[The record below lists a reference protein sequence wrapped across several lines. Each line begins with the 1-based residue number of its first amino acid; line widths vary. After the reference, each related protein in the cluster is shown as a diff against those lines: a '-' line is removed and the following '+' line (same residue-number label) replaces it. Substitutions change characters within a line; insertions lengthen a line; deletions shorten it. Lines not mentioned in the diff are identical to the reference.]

1 MTPWNVEKLRQAI
14 INGPDIHP
22 GATHYS
28 DKVYTLKLP
37 PSKKARIAI
46 ARKLFSSRGAT
57 TEIGKTCDI
66 NFEGKVVYRHMQDGD
81 VVLVNRQVC
90 THSVYFSSIG
100 DPKCFSSFV
109 RPFTRQFWKESCG
122 LFPKFDNSINICL
135 FISFSV
141 LVAVCVNCLFTYNHI
156 LLSWQPTLHKPS
168 IMAHMV
174 RVLKGEKTLRLHYAN
189 CRYSRLIALFLLFL
203 LSFFQ
208 IYIRGAFPC
217 LG

>member
-28 DKVYTLKLP
+28 DKVCTLKLP

-81 VVLVNRQVC
+81 VVLVNRQVW
-90 THSVYFSSIG
+90 THSV
-100 DPKCFSSFV
+100 
-109 RPFTRQFWKESCG
+109 
-122 LFPKFDNSINICL
+122 
-135 FISFSV
+135 
-141 LVAVCVNCLFTYNHI
+141 
-156 LLSWQPTLHKPS
+156 
-168 IMAHMV
+168 
-174 RVLKGEKTLRLHYAN
+174 LRH
-189 CRYSRLIALFLLFL
+189 
-203 LSFFQ
+203 
-208 IYIRGAFPC
+208 
-217 LG
+217 